1 MDTAITI
8 DFANEILKGVQAL
21 LPETV
26 LLITFVLAILA
37 DLIFK
42 KSKYSAAIVALT
54 GCLVVGIV
62 MLAYPATSQSA
73 FSGLV
78 AVDSFAEFFK
88 YIILLSTIIVIVMS
102 FSSKELDD
110 SPVTKGEYYTLM
122 LGMAFG
128 MFLLV
133 GASNLIM
140 MYLAIETMSM
150 ASYVLAGYTKQ
161 LKRSSEA
168 SLKYV
173 IFGSLSSGIMIY
185 GVSIL
190 YGMTGSLNFA
200 DINIFLQQ
208 GGFNN
213 VPVIVSALM
222 ILVGIGYKISV
233 VPFHFWTPDV
243 YEGAPVTITAYLSVA
258 SKAAGFA
265 VLIRFIKMAYID
277 PSASTDSFWTS
288 LAGVQWDVI
297 MAFLAMITMTVGNIV
312 AVWQSNVKRMLAYSA
327 IAHAGY
333 LLMGV
338 TVMTTDGIMAVLIY
352 LVFYLL
358 MNMGAF
364 YVVML
369 FANKIGSEELDDYVG
384 IGYKAPVLASL
395 LTVFLISLTGL
406 PPTAGFIGKL
416 FIFKAVLDQGWMW
429 LALVGILNSVVSLYF
444 YVKVIR
450 NMWLRGVDN
459 ENLPIKYEIAPQI
472 MIYVLAIL
480 TIFFGLYFTP
490 VVKWAEHS
498 VILFIGK

>member
-8 DFANEILKGVQAL
+8 DFANEILKGVQSL

-26 LLITFVLAILA
+26 LLVTFVLAIIA

-42 KSKYSAAIVALT
+42 KSKYSAAIVALA

-62 MLAYPATSQSA
+62 MLAYPATSESA

-78 AVDSFAEFFK
+78 AVDPFAEFFK

-102 FSSKELDD
+102 FFSKELEE

-128 MFLLV
+128 MFLLA

-161 LKRSSEA
+161 IKRSSEA

-173 IFGSLSSGIMIY
+173 IFGSLASGIMIY
-185 GVSIL
+185 GISIL
-190 YGMTGSLNFA
+190 FGLTGSLNFA
-200 DINIFLQQ
+200 ELNVFLQQ

-213 VPVIVSALM
+213 VPVIISGLM
-222 ILVGIGYKISV
+222 ILVGIAYKISA
-233 VPFHFWTPDV
+233 VPFHFWAPDV

-265 VLIRFIKMAYID
+265 VLIRFIKMGYMD
-277 PSASTDSFWTS
+277 PMLSTDSFWTS

-297 MAFLAMITMTVGNIV
+297 MCFLAMITMTVGNIV
-312 AVWQSNVKRMLAYSA
+312 AVWQNNVKRMLAYSS

-338 TVMTTDGIMAVLIY
+338 TVMTTDGIMAVLVY
-352 LVFYLL
+352 LIFYLL
-358 MNMGAF
+358 MNLGAF
-364 YVVML
+364 YIVML
-369 FANKIGSEELDDYVG
+369 FANKINSEELDDYVG
-384 IGYKAPVLASL
+384 IGYKAPALASL
-395 LTVFLISLTGL
+395 LTIFLISLTGL

-416 FIFKAVLDQGWMW
+416 FLFKAVLDQGWMW
-429 LALVGILNSVVSLYF
+429 LALIGILNSVVSLYF

-459 ENLPIKYEIAPQI
+459 ENTPITFSTASQV
-472 MIYVLAIL
+472 MVYVLGIL

-490 VVKWAEHS
+490 VIRWAEHS
-498 VILFIGK
+498 VSLFIGK